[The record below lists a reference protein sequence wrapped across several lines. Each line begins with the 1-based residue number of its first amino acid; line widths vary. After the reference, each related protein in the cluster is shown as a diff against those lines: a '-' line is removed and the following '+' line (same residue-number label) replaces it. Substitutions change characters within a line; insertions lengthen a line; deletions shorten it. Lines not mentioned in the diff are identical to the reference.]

1 MERKDGNNNNNTA
14 GDNRKGQSKDG
25 TDNAGAHTAESG
37 GGGESG
43 MDSGVD
49 VS

>member
-1 MERKDGNNNNNTA
+1 MERSDGNIKNTA
-14 GDNRKGQSKDG
+14 GEKGKGQSKDG
-25 TDNAGAHTAESG
+25 TDTETVESG